1 MIKILLLKYGESTL
15 DKKSFLSIW
24 DADIVGSLDKT
35 GRIVKIV
42 KSRNAKIG
50 EKISIGQFCSLL
62 NR

>member
-1 MIKILLLKYGESTL
+1 MIKILLLKYGENTS

-42 KSRNAKIG
+42 KSRNTKIG
-50 EKISIGQFCSLL
+50 EKISIDEFCSLL